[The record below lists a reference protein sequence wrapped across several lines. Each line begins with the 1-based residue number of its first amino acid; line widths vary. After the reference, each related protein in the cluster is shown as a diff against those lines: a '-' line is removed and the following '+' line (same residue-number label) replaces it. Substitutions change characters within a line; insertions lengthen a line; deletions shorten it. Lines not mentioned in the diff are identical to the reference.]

1 MAQRMSV
8 RAFYVTGAAALALT
22 ALAAV
27 SSLGIVRT
35 EAGPPTIDISGD
47 WNLHLT
53 GQLSASCTLE
63 ITQDGTAISGPWSCP
78 EFGTGT
84 FSGALAAGPDG
95 TPFTLDAQV
104 GSVELQAEGSIAPD
118 GNSAAGTWS
127 ATYQALGLQGEFTA
141 AKAV

>member
-27 SSLGIVRT
+27 SSLVVVRT
-35 EAGPPTIDISGD
+35 EAGPPTIDISGN

-53 GQLSASCTLE
+53 GQFSVSCTLE

-84 FSGALAAGPDG
+84 FSGASRPD
-95 TPFTLDAQV
+95 P
-104 GSVELQAEGSIAPD
+104 
-118 GNSAAGTWS
+118 SARP
-127 ATYQALGLQGEFTA
+127 LP
-141 AKAV
+141 